1 MESQS
6 AQASGSPL
14 AGTSPTHAEASNAP
28 GAANP
33 SGPSRWTALT
43 IGGAPLPMFVA
54 IAAITGLAAL
64 TGRLPADMI
73 GGFAVLMIAGM
84 LLGEIGGVIPGFR
97 HIGGPAILCLFVP
110 AALLGNGLMDD
121 AMLKAITV
129 TMKTANLQY
138 LYIACLVAGSM
149 LGMNRKILI
158 QGFLKMFVPLLI
170 GTLAAIAAGCLAG
183 LLFGFSPRHTFF
195 FIVMPILGG
204 GIGEGILPL
213 SIGYSEITG
222 EAQGHLIATM
232 VPAALIGNVVA
243 ILSAGLLKRF
253 GEKHA
258 HYNGNGM
265 LVRSGEDRALLEG
278 QSEAQALD
286 LRLMGH
292 GLLLACTLFILGALL
307 APLTGIPGPVLMIVA
322 AAVMKVARVIPA
334 SMETGAYQ
342 MYKFMSTNLTFAI
355 LVGLGTLF
363 VSWDK
368 LVGAFSTAYFVIC
381 AATVIAMVVSGFFV
395 GMWLKMFPVESA
407 IVTACHSGL
416 GGTGDVAILSSS
428 NRMGLM
434 PFAQIS
440 TRIGG
445 AGMVVIAT
453 VLMKFWH

>member
-1 MESQS
+1 MENQATQGGAS
-6 AQASGSPL
+6 AL
-14 AGTSPTHAEASNAP
+14 ADS
-28 GAANP
+28 
-33 SGPSRWTALT
+33 SRHPDRGLLSKFTV
-43 IGGAPLPMFVA
+43 GGAPLPMFVA
-54 IAAITGLAAL
+54 IAVVTGLAAA

-84 LLGEIGGVIPGFR
+84 LLGEIGGAIPVFK

-110 AALLGNGLMDD
+110 AALLGYGLMDD
-121 AMLKAITV
+121 AILKAITV

-170 GTLAAIAAGCLAG
+170 GTLAAIAVGCLAG

-195 FIVMPILGG
+195 YIVMPILGG

-253 GEKHA
+253 GEKHTQ
-258 HYNGNGM
+258 YNGDGM

-278 QSEAQALD
+278 QHAEPALD

-307 APLTGIPGPVLMIVA
+307 APVTGIPGPVLMIVA
-322 AAVMKVARVIPA
+322 AAVLKVARVIPA

-381 AATVIAMVVSGFFV
+381 AATVLAMVVSGFFV

-453 VLMKFWH
+453 LLMKFWH

>member
-1 MESQS
+1 MESHA
-6 AQASGSPL
+6 AQ
-14 AGTSPTHAEASNAP
+14 P
-28 GAANP
+28 GA
-33 SGPSRWTALT
+33 TALANQSLVSKFT
-43 IGGAPLPMFVA
+43 VGGMPLPMFVA
-54 IAAITGLAAL
+54 IALITGLAAA
-64 TGRLPADMI
+64 TGRLPPDMI

-84 LLGEIGGVIPGFR
+84 LLGQIGGAIPLVK
-97 HIGGPAILCLFVP
+97 HIGGPAIFCLFVP
-110 AALLGNGLMDD
+110 SALLGYGLMD
-121 AMLKAITV
+121 APILTAIKV

-149 LGMNRKILI
+149 LGMKRKILI
-158 QGFLKMFVPLLI
+158 QGFLRMFVPLLI

-183 LLFGFSPRHTFF
+183 LCFGLSPWHTFF
-195 FIVMPILGG
+195 YIVMPILGG

-213 SIGYSEITG
+213 SIGYAEITG
-222 EAQGHLIATM
+222 QTQGHLIATM

-243 ILSAGLLKRF
+243 ILCAGLLKRF
-253 GEKHA
+253 GEKHTQ
-258 HYNGNGM
+258 YNGRGT
-265 LVRSGEDRALLEG
+265 LVRSGEDRALLDG
-278 QSEAQALD
+278 QSDEPALD
-286 LRLMGH
+286 LPLMGL
-292 GLLLACTLFILGALL
+292 GLLLACTLFILGGLL
-307 APLTGIPGPVLMIVA
+307 APITGIPGPVLMIVA
-322 AAVMKVARVIPA
+322 AAVLKVARVIPA
-334 SMETGAYQ
+334 KMETGAYQ

-381 AATVIAMVVSGFFV
+381 AVTVIAMVASGFVV

-428 NRMGLM
+428 DRMGLM

-453 VLMKFWH
+453 LLMKFWH

>member
-1 MESQS
+1 MDASPVQANLPQS
-6 AQASGSPL
+6 TRLSSL
-14 AGTSPTHAEASNAP
+14 LN
-28 GAANP
+28 
-33 SGPSRWTALT
+33 LKV
-43 IGGAPLPMFVA
+43 GGMPLPMFVA
-54 IAAITGLAAL
+54 IAIVTVLAAA
-64 TGRLPADMI
+64 TKRLPNDMI
-73 GGFAVLMIAGM
+73 GGFAVLMLSGL
-84 LLGEIGGVIPGFR
+84 LLGEIGRRIPVFR

-110 AALLGNGLMDD
+110 SALLGYRLMDD
-121 AMLKAITV
+121 ATLKAITV

-158 QGFLKMFVPLLI
+158 QGFLKMFAPLVV
-170 GTLAAIAAGCLAG
+170 GTAAAIAAGIAVGLA
-183 LLFGFSPRHTFF
+183 FGHDPQHTFF
-195 FIVMPILGG
+195 YIVMPILGG

-222 EAQGHLIATM
+222 AAQGHLIAMM

-243 ILSAGLLKRF
+243 ILASGMLKRF
-253 GEKHA
+253 GEKHRS
-258 HYNGNGM
+258 YSGDGL
-265 LVRSGEDRALLEG
+265 LVKTGEDRELLAA
-278 QSEAQALD
+278 QKAEAALD
-286 LRLMGH
+286 LRLMGF
-292 GLLLACTLFILGALL
+292 GLLLACTLFILGGLL

-322 AAVMKVARVIPA
+322 AAVLKVCRAIPE
-334 SMETGAYQ
+334 SMEIGAYQ

-368 LVGAFSTAYFVIC
+368 LVGAFSPGYFVIC
-381 AATVIAMVVSGFFV
+381 ASVVIAMVVSGFFV
-395 GMWLKMFPVESA
+395 GAALKMYPVESA
-407 IVTACHSGL
+407 IITACHSGL

-445 AGMVVIAT
+445 AAMVVLAT
-453 VLMKFWH
+453 IVMKWLH

>member
-1 MESQS
+1 MKSQ
-6 AQASGSPL
+6 ATQASATPL
-14 AGTSPTHAEASNAP
+14 AAP
-28 GAANP
+28 
-33 SGPSRWTALT
+33 SLMSKFT

-54 IAAITGLAAL
+54 IAVITGLAAV

-84 LLGEIGGVIPGFR
+84 LLGEIGGGIPVFK

-121 AMLKAITV
+121 AIFKAITV

-183 LLFGFSPRHTFF
+183 VPFGFSPRHTFF

-222 EAQGHLIATM
+222 ETQGHLIATM

-253 GEKHA
+253 GEKRPQ
-258 HYNGNGM
+258 YNGNGM
-265 LVRSGEDRALLEG
+265 LVRSGEDRVLLEG
-278 QSEAQALD
+278 QNVEHALD

-307 APLTGIPGPVLMIVA
+307 APVTGIPGPVLMIVA
-322 AAVMKVARVIPA
+322 AAVLKVSRLIPQ

-381 AATVIAMVVSGFFV
+381 ASTVIAMVVSGFFV

-453 VLMKFWH
+453 LLMKFWH

>member
-1 MESQS
+1 MESQT
-6 AQASGSPL
+6 AQASATSL
-14 AGTSPTHAEASNAP
+14 ANASQSSPTSF
-28 GAANP
+28 
-33 SGPSRWTALT
+33 WTKFT
-43 IGGAPLPMFVA
+43 VGGAPLPMFAA
-54 IAAITGLAAL
+54 IVVITGLAAV

-84 LLGEIGGVIPGFR
+84 LLGEIGGAIPVFK

-121 AMLKAITV
+121 AILKAITV

-243 ILSAGLLKRF
+243 ILAAGLLKRF
-253 GEKHA
+253 GEKRP

-278 QSEAQALD
+278 QHVEPALD

-307 APLTGIPGPVLMIVA
+307 APITGIPGPVLMIVA
-322 AAVMKVARVIPA
+322 AALMKVARVIPA

-381 AATVIAMVVSGFFV
+381 ASTVIAMVVSGFFV

-453 VLMKFWH
+453 LLMKFWR

>member
-1 MESQS
+1 MESRT
-6 AQASGSPL
+6 AQASATSL
-14 AGTSPTHAEASNAP
+14 AGTPHTSPASRP
-28 GAANP
+28 TLW
-33 SGPSRWTALT
+33 SRFSV
-43 IGGAPLPMFVA
+43 GGAPLPMF
-54 IAAITGLAAL
+54 AAIVVVTGLAAV

-84 LLGEIGGVIPGFR
+84 LLGEIGGAIPVFK

-110 AALLGNGLMDD
+110 AALLGNGLMED
-121 AMLKAITV
+121 AILKAITV

-222 EAQGHLIATM
+222 DAQGHLIATM

-253 GEKHA
+253 GEKRP

-265 LVRSGEDRALLEG
+265 LVRSGEDRALLAG
-278 QSEAQALD
+278 QNAEQALD

-307 APLTGIPGPVLMIVA
+307 APVTGIPGPVLMIVA
-322 AAVMKVARVIPA
+322 AAVMKVSRVIPA

-395 GMWLKMFPVESA
+395 GLWLKMFPVESA

-453 VLMKFWH
+453 LLMKFWH